1 MRALITG
8 ATGYAG
14 SHLARHLVESGDET
28 HIVTRP
34 GSDWGRIE
42 DIRDRVQ
49 AFVYTGQLTDL
60 TAYMES
66 HGAFDAV
73 FYIAAAAGYDDA
85 PVDDYLQGNIVFGTH
100 LLEAMAR
107 TECGIFIN
115 TGTVWV
121 HGQNRDYDPVCL
133 YAATKAAFGKI
144 IDYYAQARGIK
155 AITLEMY
162 DSYGED
168 DIRPK
173 LVQLLRQAARTGVP
187 LDTTPG
193 EQPIALVHIDDI
205 TAGYVRAYELASQ
218 MRAPAQETYV
228 LDADGAVTVKELIG
242 RMEKIWG
249 RPVPVNLGV
258 KPYREREV
266 MTLWDKGV
274 RLPGWKP
281 DIGLNEG
288 LGRLGHF

>member
-1 MRALITG
+1 MKALVTG

-14 SHLARHLVESGDET
+14 SHLARHLIESGHET

-49 AFVYTGQLTDL
+49 TCVYTGLSDL

-66 HGAFDAV
+66 YEPFDAV
-73 FYIAAAAGYDDA
+73 FHIAAAAGYGDS
-85 PVDDYLQGNIVFGTH
+85 PMDDYLRGNIVFGAH

-107 TECGIFIN
+107 SGCQIFIN

-133 YAATKAAFGKI
+133 YAATKAAFRKI

-168 DIRPK
+168 DTRPK
-173 LVQLLRQAARTGVP
+173 LVQLLRQAARTGIP

-205 TAGYVRAYELASQ
+205 TAGYMHAWALASQ
-218 MRAPAQETYV
+218 MRAPVHETYV
-228 LDADGAVTVKELIG
+228 LDAEEAVTVRELIA

-249 RPVPVNLGV
+249 RPVPVNLGA

-274 RLPGWKP
+274 RLPGWSP
-281 DIGLNEG
+281 LIGLDEG
-288 LGRLGHF
+288 LKRLGCR